1 MPWSSD
7 EIRIRHLEG
16 AGVPRNSLVP
26 EGSVF
31 IRMFN
36 KDEFQSHLTCSI
48 FPIMSN
54 NCCERM
60 RWGINTSNGSLSAY
74 WLIRIPWRCGHTSAL
89 LLFSCC
95 CCSANYYSLVLS
107 CLRNLFQGKDLFYF
121 RALRG
126 KGVGGDW
133 RILDRSE
140 SFFPSFLE
148 GGSLFCR
155 KFFTPVLQ

>member
-7 EIRIRHLEG
+7 ETRIRHLEG

-48 FPIMSN
+48 FPMMSN

-89 LLFSCC
+89 LFSCC

-107 CLRNLFQGKDLFYF
+107 CLRNLFQAKDLPSLPNPAEINSNPYQILE
-121 RALRG
+121 ASLRFFA
-126 KGVGGDW
+126 KSC
-133 RILDRSE
+133 RNQLE
-140 SFFPSFLE
+140 SLSNL
-148 GGSLFCR
+148 
-155 KFFTPVLQ
+155 